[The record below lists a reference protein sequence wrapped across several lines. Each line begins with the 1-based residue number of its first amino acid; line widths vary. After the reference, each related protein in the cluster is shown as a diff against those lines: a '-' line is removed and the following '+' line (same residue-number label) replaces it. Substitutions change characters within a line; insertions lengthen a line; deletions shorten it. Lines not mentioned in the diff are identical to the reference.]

1 MYRQPQKCKF
11 IQNCWRRERKLWWCP
26 LASRLDG
33 ERTSRRR
40 ISILRWHSDKFE
52 LDSNSS
58 ALYGKVQG
66 KRSQLDNTMPT
77 IVSNSTFITFFDIQQ
92 IRQMYYSATRGDL
105 YAYIGFLDLRRP
117 QHGSP
122 VIRQVCNQTKEILFL
137 QMNFQVHSPP
147 SVLRFN
153 SHWRWHCLW
162 FFTSKDERWL

>member
-1 MYRQPQKCKF
+1 MYWQPQKFKF
-11 IQNCWRRERKLWWCP
+11 IKNCWRTERKLWWCP
-26 LASRLDG
+26 LAGCLDG
-33 ERTSRRR
+33 ERTWWQWYSV
-40 ISILRWHSDKFE
+40 LRWHPDKFE
-52 LDSNSS
+52 LDSNSR
-58 ALYGKVQG
+58 ALYSKLQG
-66 KRSQLDNTMPT
+66 KWSQFDNTLPT
-77 IVSNSTFITFFDIQQ
+77 IVSIFTFITIFDKHQ
-92 IRQMYYSATRGDL
+92 IWQMYSSATTGDL

-162 FFTSKDERWL
+162 LFTSKDERWL